1 MSSPSVGELLDEAD
15 REVRSIL
22 WDITELN
29 GPALAAS
36 WPRFM
41 DSAHDALVA
50 LQPAD
55 TQTRL
60 LVLRAEGPGPRP
72 HRWGRPVDAA
82 PDPRME
88 RATAALRDV
97 AELVGRHAGRWAAAA
112 PDVEYARRRISA
124 TIYHAAHA
132 ARTGLREHT
141 QQRQPAR
148 PGVAFIRPPEPLV
161 VPGLQRA
168 QLPRLISAIEALEAQ
183 AERLVTGNLRF
194 FGGSPTPRGGS
205 DLPAHD
211 LAEALARWE
220 ITCQRI
226 LAAEVPSVADL
237 AGIATTQSALMANA
251 EAILRAAAVVGAADA
266 NAVSRAHPMLSSAQA
281 AWSATAASWSGFGTM
296 GRGPDPGGAQA
307 STEVLRALHEI
318 TRNSNGWAD
327 PAAIASR
334 CDLPATIEAIGH
346 AVTSGERLA
355 DRYVELP
362 AELAAA
368 GRLRGRP
375 DKLPSGASVDAHG
388 RETIRLAI
396 AGRSAVAVHPGQTD
410 ILDAAANTLME
421 RSRAL
426 GSVMD
431 TIAGQRTPGPP
442 GQPIPSRTLDQTRLH
457 RPRPPEPLPSTQPT
471 RGRLTR

>member
-22 WDITELN
+22 WDITELD

-41 DSAHDALVA
+41 ESAHDALVT
-50 LQPAD
+50 LQPID
-55 TQTRL
+55 TQAKL
-60 LVLRAEGPGPRP
+60 LVLSAEGPGPRP
-72 HRWGRPVDAA
+72 HRWGRPVDVA

-88 RATAALRDV
+88 RATTALRDV
-97 AELVGRHAGRWAAAA
+97 AELVGRHAGGWAGAA
-112 PDVEYARRRISA
+112 PDAEHCRRRVSA
-124 TIYHAAHA
+124 TMYCAAHA
-132 ARTGLREHT
+132 ARTGLREHA

-148 PGVAFIRPPEPLV
+148 PGVAFIRPSEALV
-161 VPGLQRA
+161 VPGLQRI

-183 AERLVTGNLRF
+183 AERLVTRNLRF
-194 FGGSPTPRGGS
+194 FGGSPTPHGGS
-205 DLPAHD
+205 DSPAHN
-211 LAEALARWE
+211 LAEVLARWE
-220 ITCQRI
+220 ITSRRL

-237 AGIATTQSALMANA
+237 AGIATTQSAMMANA

-266 NAVSRAHPMLSSAQA
+266 DAVSRAHPMLSAAQA
-281 AWSATAASWSGFGTM
+281 AWSATAASWSGFGTV

-318 TRNSNGWAD
+318 TRDSNGWAD

-334 CDLPATIEAIGH
+334 CELPATIEAIGH

-368 GRLRGRP
+368 GLLRGRP
-375 DKLPSGASVDAHG
+375 DKLPSGVSVDAHG
-388 RETIRLAI
+388 RETVSLAI
-396 AGRSAVAVHPGQTD
+396 AGRSTVTVRPGQTD

-426 GSVMD
+426 GPVMD
-431 TIAGQRTPGPP
+431 TIRGQRTTGPP
-442 GQPIPSRTLDQTRLH
+442 GQRPTRALDQTQPH
-457 RPRPPEPLPSTQPT
+457 RPRPPEVLPSTQPT
-471 RGRLTR
+471 RGRLAR